1 MMSDQIETRIMA
13 IDFGMKR
20 IGIALSDSLKLFAY
34 SYTTV
39 LNNSKTF
46 LELEKI
52 INEKNIIEIVLGIP
66 NENKVSK
73 TSIVSTVEKFK
84 TTLEKKYLLKVILWD
99 ETYTSAIAQQMILES
114 VNKKQKRKNKNLL
127 DMQSAAIILQEYLNS
142 LKRKN

>member
-1 MMSDQIETRIMA
+1 MIEDQNETRIMA

-34 SYTTV
+34 SYKTI
-39 LNNSKTF
+39 LNNSETF
-46 LELEKI
+46 FELGKI
-52 INEKNIIEIVLGIP
+52 IKEKNVIEIILGIP
-66 NENKVSK
+66 SEDKVSK

-84 TTLEKKYLLKVILWD
+84 STLEKKYLLNVILWD
-99 ETYTSAIAQQMILES
+99 ETYTSSIAQQMILES

-142 LKRKN
+142 IKREN

>member
-1 MMSDQIETRIMA
+1 MKDLKVHDVRDQIETRIMA

-52 INEKNIIEIVLGIP
+52 INEKNIIEISLG
-66 NENKVSK
+66 NSK
-73 TSIVSTVEKFK
+73 
-84 TTLEKKYLLKVILWD
+84 
-99 ETYTSAIAQQMILES
+99 
-114 VNKKQKRKNKNLL
+114 
-127 DMQSAAIILQEYLNS
+127 
-142 LKRKN
+142 

>member
-1 MMSDQIETRIMA
+1 MFDQIETRIMA
-13 IDFGMKR
+13 IDYGKKR
-20 IGIALSDSLKLFAY
+20 IGIALSDSFKLFAY

-46 LELEKI
+46 FELEKI
-52 INEKNIIEIVLGIP
+52 IKEKNIIEIVLGIP
-66 NENKVSK
+66 NEDKVSK

-142 LKRKN
+142 LKHEN

>member
-13 IDFGMKR
+13 IDYGKKR
-20 IGIALSDSLKLFAY
+20 IGIALSDSFKLFAY
-34 SYTTV
+34 SYATV

-46 LELEKI
+46 FELEKI
-52 INEKNIIEIVLGIP
+52 IKEKNIIEIVLGIP
-66 NENKVSK
+66 NEDKVSK

-142 LKRKN
+142 LKREN